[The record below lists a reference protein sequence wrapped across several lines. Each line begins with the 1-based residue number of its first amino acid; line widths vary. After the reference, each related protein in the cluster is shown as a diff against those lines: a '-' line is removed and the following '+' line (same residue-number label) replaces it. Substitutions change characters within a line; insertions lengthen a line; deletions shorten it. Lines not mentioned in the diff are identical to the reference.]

1 MKEPLLPQS
10 EAESVAY
17 RITHGV
23 MELANSLER
32 DAAKA
37 VDDLQ
42 ISRPLAKA
50 LWQLDPRQGPYSRRS
65 LAARL
70 MCDPSNVTFLA
81 DRLEERGLVERASD
95 PNDRRVKALQLTPAG
110 VEMRSRLVAAA
121 VGCPTFARLSP
132 KQRRQLSD
140 LLGQALG
147 EGSVS
152 G

>member
-1 MKEPLLPQS
+1 MKEPVVQQPD
-10 EAESVAY
+10 AESVAFQ
-17 RITHGV
+17 IAHGV

-37 VDDLQ
+37 TVDLQ

-50 LWQLDPRQGPYSRRS
+50 LWQLDPRQGPLSRHT
-65 LAARL
+65 LAALL

-95 PNDRRVKALQLTPAG
+95 PHDRRVKTLQLTPAG

-132 KQRRQLSD
+132 KQRRDLSE
-140 LLGQALG
+140 LFAQALG
-147 EGSVS
+147 KASAS